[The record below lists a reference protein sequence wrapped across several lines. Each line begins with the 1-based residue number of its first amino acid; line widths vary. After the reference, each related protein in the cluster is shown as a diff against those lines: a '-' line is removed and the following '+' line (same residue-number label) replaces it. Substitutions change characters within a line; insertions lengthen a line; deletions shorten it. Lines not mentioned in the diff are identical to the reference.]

1 MTPLRSQISSAE
13 YNIPTSGKLSGQTN
27 NPTLAQT
34 TLDTPEHH
42 LPAQRKGKLLDTHN
56 LKAKI
61 SVFIPQSAEDQS
73 LHEISKHKLQANLLL
88 TSRNPAA
95 NNCMRQNCTSFFC

>member
-1 MTPLRSQISSAE
+1 MTALSSQISSAE
-13 YNIPTSGKLSGQTN
+13 YNIPTSGKLSSKTK

-34 TLDTPEHH
+34 SLDTPEHH
-42 LPAQRKGKLLDTHN
+42 LPAKRKGKLLYTHN

-61 SVFIPQSAEDQS
+61 IVFIPQFAEEQS
-73 LHEISKHKLQANLLL
+73 LHEISKHKLWANPLL

-95 NNCMRQNCTSFFC
+95 K

>member
-1 MTPLRSQISSAE
+1 MTPLNSQISSAE
-13 YNIPTSGKLSGQTN
+13 YTIPTTGKLSSKTN

-42 LPAQRKGKLLDTHN
+42 LPAQRKVKLLHGHD
-56 LKAKI
+56 LKSKI
-61 SVFIPQSAEDQS
+61 IVFIPQSAEEQS
-73 LHEISKHKLQANLLL
+73 LHEISKHKLWANLLL

-95 NNCMRQNCTSFFC
+95 K

>member
-13 YNIPTSGKLSGQTN
+13 YNIPTSGRLSGQTN

-61 SVFIPQSAEDQS
+61 RSHS
-73 LHEISKHKLQANLLL
+73 LQ
-88 TSRNPAA
+88 RNSP
-95 NNCMRQNCTSFFC
+95 CMKYPSTNYRQTCC